1 MGDRLPMFFHSDTYT
16 AICHSVI
23 NYVIRVGDATSQ
35 FLNVVVFFSDNPNE
49 SLSGRAWRNRNKSR
63 FWGIMKAVIDFVAYP
78 LERDHCE
85 KSHLADVTR
94 AGRLLRNQGL

>member
-1 MGDRLPMFFHSDTYT
+1 MEKALQYFVRL
-16 AICHSVI
+16 
-23 NYVIRVGDATSQ
+23 GDAVSQ
-35 FLNVVVFFSDNPNE
+35 LVNVAFFFSDNPNE

-63 FWGIMKAVIDFVAYP
+63 FWGIMKAVIDFIAYP
-78 LERDHCE
+78 FEKDHCE

>member
-1 MGDRLPMFFHSDTYT
+1 MEKALQYFVRL
-16 AICHSVI
+16 
-23 NYVIRVGDATSQ
+23 GDAVSQ
-35 FLNVVVFFSDNPNE
+35 LVNVAFFFSDNPNE

-63 FWGIMKAVIDFVAYP
+63 FWGIMKAVVDFIAYP
-78 LERDHCE
+78 FERDHCE